1 MRLAA
6 PSPVATPSASDEAK
20 PKRTRRKKQHRTMK
34 EGAHNTGIHKI
45 CSLSPELSNIVG
57 SPKASRVDVNK
68 KVWGYIKSHNLQ
80 DENDKRNIKPDA
92 ALGRVI
98 PVPVVN
104 MCAMQKY
111 IQKHVTN
118 INAS

>member
-1 MRLAA
+1 MYFCMARFNAA
-6 PSPVATPSASDEAK
+6 AAAASSPVATTSASDEAK

-68 KVWGYIKSHNLQ
+68 KVWGWQ
-80 DENDKRNIKPDA
+80 GA
-92 ALGRVI
+92 
-98 PVPVVN
+98 
-104 MCAMQKY
+104 
-111 IQKHVTN
+111 
-118 INAS
+118 